1 MGALFKNNGFSTLAS
16 GITDV
21 ALTMTV
27 AAGEGARFPSP
38 TGADYFYCTL
48 IDTSNNLE
56 IVKCTT
62 RATDVFTIV
71 RAQEGTTGRAYSTA
85 DRVELRITAA
95 GLTEFVA
102 ADTTDTLTN
111 KSIDL
116 GTNTLTGSVAEFNAA
131 LQSESFATLGGAE
144 TLVTKTLTSP
154 VINTGVSGT
163 AIDTD
168 VALTANSDTLIASQK
183 ATKAYVDANSGAGD
197 YQEFTAAG
205 GGTWT
210 KPAGANV
217 NGLVYVYAVG
227 GGGGGGQSS
236 GVDGGGGGGG
246 GGGITKVFKVSAL
259 GATESTT
266 VGAGGAGKTG
276 ADGDGAAGG
285 ATTFGSLM
293 YAAGGGG
300 GLDDVSGAG
309 GVGGSGGDIG
319 ITTAAWVENSSG
331 ASIHQGGDGGRGFGS
346 DGCTGGPAR
355 VGKDSIF
362 GGGGGGGGN
371 STAVAGGISINAGAG
386 GAGGDPSPVPVAGT
400 APGGGGGGA
409 YGGQDAANG
418 ADGVIKVWT
427 VT

>member
-116 GTNTLTGSVAEFNAA
+116 GTNTLTGSLAEFNTA

-183 ATKAYVDANSGAGD
+183 ATKAYADA
-197 YQEFTAAG
+197 AAG
-205 GGTWT
+205 GGLIGIQVITAT
-210 KPAGANV
+210 GTYTATTGTSSVVVHVVGGGGSGGAGNDS
-217 NGLVYVYAVG
+217 GCCSDRG
-227 GGGGGGQSS
+227 GGGGGAGGYVMERITAAFD
-236 GVDGGGGGGG
+236 GV
-246 GGGITKVFKVSAL
+246 TA
-259 GATESTT
+259 T
-266 VGAGGAGKTG
+266 VGAGGAAQTTGNTNGNNGGTSSFGTLNSAPGGTGGLLAGTGGGLGSAGGTGTGGDINLTGETGRKGNVSGGGKG
-276 ADGDGAAGG
+276 GNAVGPWAGSGGYGGNIDG
-285 ATTFGSLM
+285 ATTGGAGGS
-293 YAAGGGG
+293 YGAGGGG
-300 GLDDVSGAG
+300 GY
-309 GVGGSGGDIG
+309 GSG
-319 ITTAAWVENSSG
+319 TKE
-331 ASIHQGGDGGRGFGS
+331 
-346 DGCTGGPAR
+346 
-355 VGKDSIF
+355 DS
-362 GGGGGGGGN
+362 
-371 STAVAGGISINAGAG
+371 GAG
-386 GAGGDPSPVPVAGT
+386 GAGIIVVFEYS
-400 APGGGGGGA
+400 
-409 YGGQDAANG
+409 
-418 ADGVIKVWT
+418 
-427 VT
+427 